1 MYTYKFT
8 TYVFVCM
15 YIPMYALCLKCACVF
30 VFPQKTGWSA
40 LYFSAERGDVDT
52 TTSLLQAGTNAQLRD
67 KVLSLFHLSF
77 IPSLL
82 SLYSSLVFISSL

>member
-1 MYTYKFT
+1 
-8 TYVFVCM
+8 M

-52 TTSLLQAGTNAQLRD
+52 TTSLLKAETNAELRD
-67 KVLSLFHLSF
+67 KVCYLSF
-77 IPSLL
+77 ISPSCLL
-82 SLYSSLVFISSL
+82 FFLYSSLVFISSL